1 MLRTPAALTGLALLA
16 AVPVTAQVGHAPAS
30 SPYRD
35 ILHGKSLTL
44 LYGDVGGDG
53 GSIGIGPHNGSSYA
67 ARLDVR
73 LGAPLQ
79 FALTVG
85 KANLERLIV
94 SAEDS
99 VHDRVDGPVS
109 QSVVMVEAGLQLN
122 LTGRKTW
129 HHLAPFVGVGAG
141 WARGSSLG
149 YAQDSSG
156 YAFGSKLFLAPSAG
170 VRILVGRVLQL
181 RLEARQLFW
190 KLSYPV
196 SYNREPA
203 AEPSADPN
211 KPNAV
216 LPGNKSREW
225 TGGRELR
232 AGLGFSF

>member
-1 MLRTPAALTGLALLA
+1 MLRTAAALTGLALLA
-16 AVPVTAQVGHAPAS
+16 VPLAAQVGHAPAS

-44 LYGDVGGDG
+44 LYGDVAGDG
-53 GSIGIGPHNGSSYA
+53 GDIGIGPHNGPSYA
-67 ARLDVR
+67 ARIDVR
-73 LGAPLQ
+73 LGAPIQ

-85 KANLERLIV
+85 KANLKRLIV
-94 SAEDS
+94 SAADS

-109 QSVVMVEAGLQLN
+109 QRVWMVEAGLQLN
-122 LTGRKTW
+122 LTGKKTW

-141 WARGSSLG
+141 WARGSSLS

-156 YAFGSKLFLAPSAG
+156 YAFKSKLFLAPSAG
-170 VRILVGRVLQL
+170 LRILLGQSLQL

-190 KLSYPV
+190 KLSYPA

-203 AEPSADPN
+203 AEPSTDPA
-211 KPNAV
+211 KSNAV